1 MTKKGAISAEATS
14 GEFTPI
20 ADTHWLV
27 VGHGS
32 VGHAVCRRLANVGAR
47 ISVYDPQPRVPISG
61 ENVVPTLTDLGGV
74 DVVSVAVG
82 SAAASAVATALAS
95 AAEPKPCVLDWNA
108 VAPADKAG
116 LAAQVGPSLVDVGLL
131 DSLDGASTG
140 ALVAISGP
148 HSGSAQRWLT
158 QLGFTVRVVSSN
170 CGDAAAVKMM
180 RSMFMKSLEALDIE
194 LSILTQGEHGGAIVM
209 ESIERSL
216 GTQFMTTLDLLVR
229 TNRVHGSRRA
239 EELRVAMTASPE
251 LRRFSVTARGAAA
264 VLDEMAALWQ
274 RPDAP
279 APGASAPDLMRFAG
293 RRFRT

>member
-1 MTKKGAISAEATS
+1 LARRWWTS
-14 GEFTPI
+14 
-20 ADTHWLV
+20 
-27 VGHGS
+27 
-32 VGHAVCRRLANVGAR
+32 VCS
-47 ISVYDPQPRVPISG
+47 I
-61 ENVVPTLTDLGGV
+61 
-74 DVVSVAVG
+74 
-82 SAAASAVATALAS
+82 
-95 AAEPKPCVLDWNA
+95 
-108 VAPADKAG
+108 
-116 LAAQVGPSLVDVGLL
+116 
-131 DSLDGASTG
+131 GASTG